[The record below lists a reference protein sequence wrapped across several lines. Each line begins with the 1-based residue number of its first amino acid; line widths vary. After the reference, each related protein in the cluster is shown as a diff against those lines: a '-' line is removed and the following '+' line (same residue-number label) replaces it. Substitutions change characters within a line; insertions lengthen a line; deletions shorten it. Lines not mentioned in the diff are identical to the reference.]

1 MKKRLTL
8 TSMSRRH
15 YGDNIRYLNNTF
27 NHSSRNGRGGLTMDI
42 KEIAA
47 FFLGLACG
55 MLSEVVLV
63 LLIQLYEI
71 LEQKFNGRRK

>member
-1 MKKRLTL
+1 ME
-8 TSMSRRH
+8 
-15 YGDNIRYLNNTF
+15 
-27 NHSSRNGRGGLTMDI
+27 I

-63 LLIQLYEI
+63 LLIQLYEFI
-71 LEQKFNGRRK
+71 EQKINGRRK